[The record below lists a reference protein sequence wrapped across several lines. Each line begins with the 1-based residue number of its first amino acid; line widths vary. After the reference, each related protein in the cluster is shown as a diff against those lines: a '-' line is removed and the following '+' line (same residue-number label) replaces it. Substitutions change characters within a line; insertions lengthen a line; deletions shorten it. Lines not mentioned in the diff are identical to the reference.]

1 MVAEAVPVCID
12 RGHDFTEHRD
22 QKNMIFGRFKIKAHA
37 TVLAVAASTVACGGG
52 NGARSPDI
60 GAPEVPFRQKTR
72 DEKRAFM
79 GARVLPKMREVFS
92 GLDPKGTATFGCETC
107 HGADMEA
114 VDFRMPNSLYALP
127 EKDTIAEATSYD
139 EKTTKFMVEHV
150 VPAFAALLSEKAGT
164 PGNPDASKGITCFT
178 CHPHE

>member
-1 MVAEAVPVCID
+1 MISARLSLLLPVC
-12 RGHDFTEHRD
+12 
-22 QKNMIFGRFKIKAHA
+22 
-37 TVLAVAASTVACGGG
+37 VLAAAACGGG
-52 NGARSPDI
+52 PAAHAPGPDL
-60 GAPEVPFRQKTR
+60 GAPSVPFRHKTR

-79 GARVLPKMREVFS
+79 AARVQPKMRQVFQAFNS
-92 GLDPKGTATFGCETC
+92 KSYEGFGCETC

-127 EKDTIAEATSYD
+127 EKDTLAGAAEYD
-139 EKTTKFMVEHV
+139 EKTTRFMSEHV

-164 PGNPDASKGITCFT
+164 PDHAGPGTVTCFT